1 VETKT
6 HYTTADI
13 SLAAFLLMRGV
24 RIISAT
30 REKGKFVFEFDDAE
44 NRALE
49 LSQEYIL
56 SEYPRYDASLRQV
69 KRMLYGP

>member
-1 VETKT
+1 M

-13 SLAAFLLMRGV
+13 SLAAFLLMRGM
-24 RIISAT
+24 RIISAR
-30 REKGKFVFEFDDAE
+30 REKGKFVFEFE
-44 NRALE
+44 NGENQAFD
-49 LSQEYIL
+49 LSQEYVL